1 MESRTILLIVL
12 GALLGV
18 FVCIAYCALVEASK
32 EESRLKESREHIKKQ
47 REHVKQK
54 TSTKG
59 ENQ

>member
-1 MESRTILLIVL
+1 MEVRTTLLIVL

-18 FVCIAYCALVEASK
+18 LMCIAYCALVEVSK

-47 REHVKQK
+47 REHAKQK